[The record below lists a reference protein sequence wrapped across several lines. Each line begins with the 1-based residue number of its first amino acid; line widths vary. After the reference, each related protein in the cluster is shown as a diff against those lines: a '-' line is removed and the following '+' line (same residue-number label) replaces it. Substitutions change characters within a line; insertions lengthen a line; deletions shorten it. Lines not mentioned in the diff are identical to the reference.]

1 MSGSSTTVFDRRFQ
15 LDKFSAWILVMGLV
29 FTVSALNA
37 EDADPLEELDKVAV
51 ADEEEEGVSDKE
63 EEAVSKS
70 SNQDEPTVSPEST
83 NDKTDLEK
91 LIENEKKPKS
101 KSQLISTELAKN
113 SEVATGTFLPNG
125 DSTLIGTVITGDAVR
140 TWYEQVERDGR
151 FR

>member
-29 FTVSALNA
+29 FTMSALNA
-37 EDADPLEELDKVAV
+37 EDADPLEELDKVVV
-51 ADEEEEGVSDKE
+51 ADEEEEGISDKE

-113 SEVATGTFLPNG
+113 SKVATGTFLPNG
-125 DSTLIGTVITGDAVR
+125 DSTLIGAVITGDAVR